1 MNANQI
7 ARLMLVT
14 TQSFLRQ
21 ELEHAEY
28 VDIVQALAAQA
39 RGAGIGDEAA
49 AAYNQMCLAWHARR
63 DAAA

>member
-21 ELEHAEY
+21 EIPHDEY

-39 RGAGIGDEAA
+39 RGAGIGEEAS
-49 AAYNQMCLAWHARR
+49 AAYNQMCLDWHARN

>member
-21 ELEHAEY
+21 EIPHEEY
-28 VDIVQALAAQA
+28 ADLVQSLAAQA
-39 RGAGIGDEAA
+39 REAGIGDAAA
-49 AAYNQMCLAWHARR
+49 AAYNQMCQVWHARNE
-63 DAAA
+63 AA

>member
-21 ELEHAEY
+21 EIPHAEY
-28 VDIVQALAAQA
+28 VDLVQSLAAQA
-39 RGAGIGDEAA
+39 REAGIQDAA
-49 AAYNQMCLAWHARR
+49 ATAYNQMCLDWHARNE
-63 DAAA
+63 AV

>member
-21 ELEHAEY
+21 EIPHDEY
-28 VDIVQALAAQA
+28 ANLVQALAAQA

-49 AAYNQMCLAWHARR
+49 AAYNQMCLDWHARNE
-63 DAAA
+63 AA

>member
-21 ELEHAEY
+21 EIPHEEY
-28 VDIVQALAAQA
+28 ADLVQSLAAQA
-39 RGAGIGDEAA
+39 REAGIGGAAA
-49 AAYNQMCLAWHARR
+49 AAYNQMC
-63 DAAA
+63 